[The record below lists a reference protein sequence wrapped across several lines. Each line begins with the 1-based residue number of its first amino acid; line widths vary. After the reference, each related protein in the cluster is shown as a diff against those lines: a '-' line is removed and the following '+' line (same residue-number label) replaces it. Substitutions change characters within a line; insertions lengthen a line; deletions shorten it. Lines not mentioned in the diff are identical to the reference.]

1 MPTAFSLL
9 PLFQFTYLF
18 LVYPPACAMGQCRSN
33 TGLQPS
39 LCPVSWNF
47 LCGWI
52 FHSKL
57 LTLYSRECFFLWMQS
72 FVLNVLAKHWSLPLH
87 QASVSALCQ
96 ATASHFLWQCQAA
109 SLSWSQHCRHE
120 QRWHPKFSLGVVS
133 SVLGRPFVLTFL
145 PGFFK
150 ARTILS

>member
-18 LVYPPACAMGQCRSN
+18 IVYPPACAMGQCLSN

-39 LCPVSWNF
+39 LCPVSCNF

-57 LTLYSRECFFLWMQS
+57 LTLSSRECFFLWIQS

-96 ATASHFLWQCQAA
+96 ALLWPQHPTFCDSVKLQACPGPNTVAMNKGDTPNFLWVLF
-109 SLSWSQHCRHE
+109 LSPW
-120 QRWHPKFSLGVVS
+120 
-133 SVLGRPFVLTFL
+133 
-145 PGFFK
+145 
-150 ARTILS
+150 